1 MIPSLMARN
10 VVLAR
15 NLVRIHEV
23 IGTVCQSILIRLAMF
38 CLVACVASQPRGP
51 TGLQPAND
59 RILLAGDIYVAEAHL
74 RDFGFDPGPVDGV
87 FTAHTRS
94 AVRAYQACYGL
105 PISGR
110 LDLATRQE
118 LLPGLDERGLM
129 R

>member
-1 MIPSLMARN
+1 MI
-10 VVLAR
+10 
-15 NLVRIHEV
+15 E
-23 IGTVCQSILIRLAMF
+23 TVCQSVLIGAMLCF
-38 CLVACVASQPRGP
+38 LVGCVASQSMGA
-51 TGLQPAND
+51 TGLQPAYD

-94 AVRAYQACYGL
+94 AVRAYQARYGL

-118 LLPGLDERGLM
+118 LVPGLDERGLM